1 MMEWASV
8 RGTMATAAVR
18 GYLGVRGRR
27 KVRGKRKVQLV
38 RTLRPVLE
46 SVPRRAALRAPS
58 AFLTTT
64 ASVIVGSRM
73 RIVVIYQDT
82 SKCKIM
88 PK

>member
-18 GYLGVRGRR
+18 KYFGLRGRRRVRGRR
-27 KVRGKRKVQLV
+27 KVQEV
-38 RTLRPVLE
+38 RILLPVLE

-64 ASVIVGSRM
+64 EASIN
-73 RIVVIYQDT
+73 Y
-82 SKCKIM
+82 
-88 PK
+88 